1 MKVKEIIKKL
11 KTLDENTEVVVQ
23 YLDTERA
30 LETVSSINKIALEK
44 SYRYPEEKLVIVSKN
59 DFIL

>member
-1 MKVKEIIKKL
+1 MKVKELIKKL

-23 YLDTERA
+23 YLDTERD